1 LSLGCGSGEF
11 GVTDAADARDMQ
23 RRGIPLV
30 VIEEAM
36 LVGACRKYSSWFEGN
51 ALEPIRSLR
60 YFDQLI
66 AEIQK
71 EPLPSGYPAYLR
83 EKIKKLAALW
93 DENVKS
99 SSPAQKEPD
108 QSPSRETIQ

>member
-1 LSLGCGSGEF
+1 L
-11 GVTDAADARDMQ
+11 AR
-23 RRGIPLV
+23 P
-30 VIEEAM
+30 
-36 LVGACRKYSSWFEGN
+36 
-51 ALEPIRSLR
+51 
-60 YFDQLI
+60 LI